1 MRVSAFRRIVSYLL
15 DILPIFAVLSL
26 LFTFVVGDILKPENH
41 DVLMEEYQQITAEYG
56 DVVDPYR
63 LQFEA
68 GELTEEEY
76 QAILDPIIEDY
87 NEDTREH
94 ITSMIL
100 YFQNGFLYYLMS
112 FTVLY
117 YLYSVVTKGKTV
129 GRKLMKIELDGKIN
143 WWTLLVR
150 EVIWKTGYY
159 MLTLL
164 IGGIILDIAMI
175 SLSNKKR
182 APRDIVTGITLK
194 YEGVTYPF

>member
-1 MRVSAFRRIVSYLL
+1 MRVTAFRRIVSYLL

-26 LFTFVVGDILKPENH
+26 LFTFIVGDILKPENH
-41 DVLMEEYQQITAEYG
+41 DALMAEYQQITDEYG
-56 DVVDPYR
+56 DMVDPYR
-63 LQFEA
+63 LQFEE

-87 NEDTREH
+87 NEETREH

-112 FTVLY
+112 FTILY
-117 YLYSVVTKGKTV
+117 YLYSVITKGKTV
-129 GRKLMKIELDGKIN
+129 GRKLMRIELDGKIN

-175 SLSNKKR
+175 SFTNKKR